1 MRLSSLQQLG
11 QEWLIK
17 RGHITLPVLL
27 GVPLLVSGLGHAFF
41 NPTTNMTLG
50 VLELLA
56 STLLFVGAFLASLRL
71 VASAVACYG
80 VAVSCVIVYLIIEI
94 GLLIRQLGN
103 G

>member
-1 MRLSSLQQLG
+1 MRLSSLHELG
-11 QEWLIK
+11 QQWFIK

-41 NPTTNMTLG
+41 NPTTNVTLG

-71 VASAVACYG
+71 VASAVACY
-80 VAVSCVIVYLIIEI
+80 AVSVSCLIVYVILEI
-94 GLLIRQLGN
+94 GLLLRQISN